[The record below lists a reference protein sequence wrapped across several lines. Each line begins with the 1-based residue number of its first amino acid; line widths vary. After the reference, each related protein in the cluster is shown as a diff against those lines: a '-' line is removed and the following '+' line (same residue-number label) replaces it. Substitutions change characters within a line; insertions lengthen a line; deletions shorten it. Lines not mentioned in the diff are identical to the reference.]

1 MHKLTLLKG
10 GGIMANMAGKVCLNH
25 TSTPAVSRCETCFKP
40 LCEDCIL
47 EVEGSHFCS
56 EKCAGDGIDK
66 KGRIAVL
73 DSVNQKSKMAAFV
86 GKIIVLLILLGLAY
100 AGYVYWQNNQS
111 KMDKFK
117 RDAQKAL
124 QNAGKKAEAVKDAA
138 TK

>member
-1 MHKLTLLKG
+1 
-10 GGIMANMAGKVCLNH
+10 MANMAGKVCLNH
-25 TSTPAVSRCETCFKP
+25 TSVPAVSRCETCFKP

-73 DSVNQKSKMAAFV
+73 DSANTKSRAAALMT
-86 GKIIVLLILLGLAY
+86 KIVILLILAGLAY

-111 KMDKFK
+111 KMEKLK
-117 RDAQKAL
+117 KEAQKTL
-124 QNAGKKAEAVKDAA
+124 QTVEKKAEKAKDAV

>member
-1 MHKLTLLKG
+1 MRKLTLFKG

-73 DSVNQKSKMAAFV
+73 DSVNQKSKVAAFV

-117 RDAQKAL
+117 KDVQKAA
-124 QNAGKKAEAVKDAA
+124 QTVEKKAEAVKDAA

>member
-1 MHKLTLLKG
+1 
-10 GGIMANMAGKVCLNH
+10 MANMTGKVCLNH
-25 TSTPAVSRCETCFKP
+25 TNVPAVSRCETCFKP
-40 LCEDCIL
+40 LCEECVL

-73 DSVNQKSKMAAFV
+73 DSKNQKSRTSAV
-86 GKIIVLLILLGLAY
+86 ITKIVIFIILAGLAY

-111 KMDKFK
+111 KVNKFTK
-117 RDAQKAL
+117 EMQKAA
-124 QNAGKKAEAVKDAA
+124 QTVEKKAEAVKDAA